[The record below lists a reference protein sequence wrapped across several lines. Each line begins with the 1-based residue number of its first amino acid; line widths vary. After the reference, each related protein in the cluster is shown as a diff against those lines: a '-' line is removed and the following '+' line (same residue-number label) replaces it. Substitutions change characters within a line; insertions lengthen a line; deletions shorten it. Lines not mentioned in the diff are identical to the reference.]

1 MILTKQRIKE
11 EVASGEITLEPF
23 RPEQLNPN
31 SYNYRL
37 GHRIA
42 VSDNPSAGHAAW
54 HRTEIP
60 ARGMLLTPGVV
71 YLSVTEEVIGSRRY
85 AMTLIGR
92 SSLARLGLFLTITSD
107 LGHVGSACRWTL
119 ELTVVQ
125 PLRVYPSMQIGQ
137 VAFWIC
143 DGPVHV
149 YEGRYQRDTCVNT
162 SRDESLIKRSD
173 AAGV

>member
-1 MILTKQRIKE
+1 MILTKRRIEE

-23 RPEQLNPN
+23 RAEQLNPN

-42 VSDNPSAGHAAW
+42 ASENPGGAHAAW
-54 HRTEIP
+54 HRAEIP
-60 ARGMLLTPGVV
+60 GSGITLQPGMV

-92 SSLARLGLFLTITSD
+92 SSLARLGLFLTITAD

-125 PLRVYPSMQIGQ
+125 PLRVYPGMQIGQ
-137 VAFWIC
+137 VAFWGC
-143 DGPVHV
+143 QGPVRV
-149 YEGRYQRDTCVNT
+149 YEGRYHRDTCVST
-162 SRDESLIKRSD
+162 SRDESLIKPSD
-173 AAGV
+173 GA